1 MRSEG
6 GDWRRQDA
14 TEVWY
19 FAEKSSHCLK
29 VDGVTPRRKITSGA
43 ASINS
48 LLPHAHSRNHP
59 YPRSEGNSS
68 SIILVP
74 TLPPTSLRLSFFL
87 TRLSA
92 LPPSGSS
99 VPLSS
104 PQNLPRTQPLSSPF
118 HLSRNPDERV
128 YGITRNKTEFICIS
142 KKYIYIH
149 THIHRHKCHRN
160 CHNHYLQRSHHFVD
174 DTFRRIH
181 AVPNIPYSS
190 QPKICPTNRGSANP
204 INQNILKP
212 RLAFRS
218 QRCLPFFSSTSPF

>member
-1 MRSEG
+1 MSSVSGVVPWGGMRSEE

-59 YPRSEGNSS
+59 YLRSEGNSS

-74 TLPPTSLRLSFFL
+74 TLPPISLRLSFFL

-99 VPLSS
+99 VLPSS
-104 PQNLPRTQPLSSPF
+104 PLLRISLELNLFLRHSVCHAILMNDKF
-118 HLSRNPDERV
+118 MEL
-128 YGITRNKTEFICIS
+128 TRNKAEFICIS
-142 KKYIYIH
+142 EKNTRTRTRIV
-149 THIHRHKCHRN
+149 RHECSTRSNCRN
-160 CHNHYLQRSHHFVD
+160 CLSPKISSFRAD
-174 DTFRRIH
+174 DTFRRRFAGEILMSLILRPGQES
-181 AVPNIPYSS
+181 APRIEEVLILSI
-190 QPKICPTNRGSANP
+190 KIY
-204 INQNILKP
+204 
-212 RLAFRS
+212 
-218 QRCLPFFSSTSPF
+218 